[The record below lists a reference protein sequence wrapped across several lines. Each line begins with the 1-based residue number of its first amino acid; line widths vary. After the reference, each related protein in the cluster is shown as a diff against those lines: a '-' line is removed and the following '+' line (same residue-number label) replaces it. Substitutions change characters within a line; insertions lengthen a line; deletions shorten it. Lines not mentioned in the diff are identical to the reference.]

1 MMFSVHQ
8 EGYYASPQTP
18 VAIEINGD
26 KSISQSSTPS
36 ASSNHSNKRPRK
48 SPSPLAFGGHS
59 GADNKPDINVP
70 VANMKTARPYRS
82 HKYPACTRCHKRR
95 SRCTIEVPGQACLLC
110 RMHGVPCS
118 SATGKKEDR
127 ATPKIGFIHRSM
139 LPENDNMALDESS
152 YIVGPIV
159 ARDNQ
164 VIDQYLP
171 QAANGNSGHVPIQPN
186 LGRKDSQQK
195 PIYRA
200 AVPPR
205 RATPQDCSCS
215 RNLPD
220 ELLSQVD
227 PFLDKVVA
235 NFYENVHPAFPFTE
249 ESCVV
254 SRLKTRHQIPSN
266 FLANLVA
273 HALFYWDLSPA
284 LSAYAR
290 PDQDFA
296 WQVGTSVNNSEFSKN
311 NLANILSMTM
321 NLAGRP
327 STNLINNST
336 NVAKTVALA
345 HAIGLNHD
353 CAEWKMLDQE
363 RRVRWKAWWGVVV
376 HDRWFNFAQGT
387 PPYISKNHYDVPLP
401 TLDLL
406 TGARSNS
413 LKHVRAAE
421 VFIHL
426 CKLTEIVGD
435 VLPLIYHIRSGN
447 DTIAAEQT
455 SRSEIEL
462 NRWIESRPGWLD
474 LSDFTSRPAVPGLVN
489 LQLSFLAVRMLLRRI
504 AWHEISQR
512 ETEPAASWLSGC
524 QAAAEDI
531 VRFTASLQKTD
542 LRGFWLPYNAHHF
555 TSAVTL
561 LLRCALQTN
570 FPEVRKGCMTSAR
583 ALVDNL
589 RRHFEE
595 SGWDLAE
602 TALASSENIL
612 RRIEDAVPREM
623 LNFNSSAG
631 STPALGT
638 PSMQNLQTSS
648 GFYGAGLNG
657 LSGASGFDANG
668 QQTVVGVGDDGFL
681 SYQGQQGSIEE
692 LFPEIFGEFQ
702 DTALFSMA
710 ASGAGDFDE
719 PINGVNGGSSLG
731 QNNGGSNSGYPPPS
745 SQGMGTPLGTPMVG
759 TPLGVGVG
767 GGMGGGY

>member
-1 MMFSVHQ
+1 
-8 EGYYASPQTP
+8 
-18 VAIEINGD
+18 
-26 KSISQSSTPS
+26 
-36 ASSNHSNKRPRK
+36 
-48 SPSPLAFGGHS
+48 
-59 GADNKPDINVP
+59 
-70 VANMKTARPYRS
+70 
-82 HKYPACTRCHKRR
+82 
-95 SRCTIEVPGQACLLC
+95 
-110 RMHGVPCS
+110 
-118 SATGKKEDR
+118 
-127 ATPKIGFIHRSM
+127 
-139 LPENDNMALDESS
+139 MALDESS

-171 QAANGNSGHVPIQPN
+171 QAANGTTGHVPIQPN

-200 AVPPR
+200 PVPPR
-205 RATPQDCSCS
+205 RSEPQDCTCS

-220 ELLSQVD
+220 EILQQVD
-227 PFLDKVVA
+227 PFLDKVVS

-249 ESCVV
+249 EHCVV
-254 SRLKTRHQIPSN
+254 SRLKTRHQIPAN
-266 FLANLVA
+266 FLVNLVA
-273 HALFYWDLSPA
+273 HALFYWELSPA
-284 LSAYAR
+284 LANYAR

-296 WQVGTSVNNSEFSKN
+296 WQVGTQINNSEFSKN
-311 NLANILSMTM
+311 NLANILAMSM

-327 STNLINNST
+327 STNLMNNST

-353 CAEWKMLDQE
+353 SSEWKMLDQE

-401 TLDLL
+401 TLELL
-406 TGARSNS
+406 TAGRSNS
-413 LKHVRAAE
+413 VKHVRAAE

-462 NRWIESRPGWLD
+462 NRWIESRPNWLN
-474 LSDFTSRPAVPGLVN
+474 LQDFQNRPAVPGLVN

-512 ETEPAASWLSGC
+512 ETEPASSWLAGC
-524 QAAAEDI
+524 QVAAEDI
-531 VRFTASLQKTD
+531 VRLAVSLQKSD
-542 LRGFWLPYNAHHF
+542 LRGFWLPYNAQHF

-570 FPEVRKGCMTSAR
+570 FPEVRKQCMTSAR
-583 ALVDNL
+583 TLVDTL
-589 RRHFEE
+589 RKHFEE
-595 SGWDLAE
+595 HGWDLAE
-602 TALASSENIL
+602 TALVASENIL

-623 LNFNSSAG
+623 LMMG
-631 STPALGT
+631 SNGNGAPGP
-638 PSMQNLQTSS
+638 PSMGMQQYQQSQQH
-648 GFYGAGLNG
+648 FYGDPGGYDPNHG
-657 LSGASGFDANG
+657 LS
-668 QQTVVGVGDDGFL
+668 DDGFL

-692 LFPEIFGEFQ
+692 LFPEIFSDFQ
-702 DTALFSMA
+702 DTALFS
-710 ASGAGDFDE
+710 GPDVDE
-719 PINGVNGGSSLG
+719 SFS
-731 QNNGGSNSGYPPPS
+731 YPPPPVTA
-745 SQGMGTPLGTPMVG
+745 GMGSGIGLMS
-759 TPLGVGVG
+759 
-767 GGMGGGY
+767 